1 MIEIVEL
8 SKLNDK
14 TSYSINS
21 FIPRSEKFSFSINEN
36 KIDFLKNIPAFEH
49 IKNLSMYSDY
59 LIHVYKTYETVISE
73 IQKRDELESEIKK
86 KYEGYQ
92 YWPDL
97 RTINDEEYGQLNFKE
112 KLAAIRI
119 RCGRYIHEEMKNFL
133 HLSFCDES
141 IKNLVRQ
148 TESNL
153 IKISAPG
160 YEDYD
165 TQTYQKIFS
174 AEDSVFYFYP
184 EDSKSC
190 LEDIIP
196 KYITSKE
203 YFTNLGSSY
212 FAIDT
217 KFFLYL
223 AGNKRGKIKGREN
236 LDDFKINYQK
246 QFFDELIEEF
256 LQLKKEITVMIES
269 LEQRDPLLMDSSLS
283 KEIKEQIFA
292 LRSNNVFIGIC
303 AHINKAGTILE
314 FLIQKEYLCYNT
326 ENNVLVKTDSFPDTC
341 IYELFHDDD
350 FPFHNYF
357 RILHKQYN
365 LLFGKDINGIR
376 INKTSRGKWFTAK
389 EVILNYLNSF

>member
-49 IKNLSMYSDY
+49 IKNLSVYSDY

-119 RCGRYIHEEMKNFL
+119 RCGRCIHEEMKNFL
-133 HLSFCDES
+133 HFSFCDES

-153 IKISAPG
+153 IKISTPD
-160 YEDYD
+160 YKDYD

-217 KFFLYL
+217 NFFLYL
-223 AGNKRGKIKGREN
+223 SGNKRGKIKGREN

-376 INKTSRGKWFTAK
+376 INKNSRGKWFTAK